1 MTGSWLFVLDLSVFA
16 VGDLGDEDASVDHR
30 VKTLRLL
37 SLFGAIILTW
47 SRVLSWWVKLVLN
60 IDRRF
65 KHLSRLLRR
74 LEVTD
79 GSSSF

>member
-30 VKTLRLL
+30 IETFWLL
-37 SLFGAIILTW
+37 SLFCAIILTRSW
-47 SRVLSWWVKLVLN
+47 VLSRWVKLILN

-65 KHLSRLLRR
+65 KHLSRLL
-74 LEVTD
+74 
-79 GSSSF
+79 G